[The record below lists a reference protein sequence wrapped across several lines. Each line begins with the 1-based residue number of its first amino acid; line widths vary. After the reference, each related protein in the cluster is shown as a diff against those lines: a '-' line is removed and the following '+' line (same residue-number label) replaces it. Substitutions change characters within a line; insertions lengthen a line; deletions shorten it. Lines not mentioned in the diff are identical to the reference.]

1 MTQRSCKKKK
11 KKNCI
16 QIKSISALLL
26 MENFRSESARAC
38 MQCHTGE
45 ALPSCKV
52 SQTSFVILVT
62 LKWEKMCHRAL
73 YAAIKRQ
80 KLGAAEPESTLQVAF
95 VCFPMIPQP
104 AVHFCQVFTFRK
116 AKKRKRKKNRKRPG
130 GPSPSASL
138 SDGEIFKWC
147 CAASSALTQ
156 I

>member
-1 MTQRSCKKKK
+1 
-11 KKNCI
+11 
-16 QIKSISALLL
+16 

-45 ALPSCKV
+45 ALPGCKV
-52 SQTSFVILVT
+52 SQTSFVILAT

-116 AKKRKRKKNRKRPG
+116 AKKKKKEKAWRPISLCLAVWWWNIQVMLCCLLSADPDLDGDEKIWESDELQEKKKTLSFFKR
-130 GPSPSASL
+130 L
-138 SDGEIFKWC
+138 
-147 CAASSALTQ
+147 
-156 I
+156 

>member
-1 MTQRSCKKKK
+1 
-11 KKNCI
+11 
-16 QIKSISALLL
+16 

-38 MQCHTGE
+38 VQCHTGE
-45 ALPSCKV
+45 ALPGCKV

-73 YAAIKRQ
+73 NAAIKWQ

-116 AKKRKRKKNRKRPG
+116 AKKKKKKKRPG
-130 GPSPSASL
+130 GPSPSSSL
-138 SDGEIFKWC
+138 SDGEIFK
-147 CAASSALTQ
+147 
-156 I
+156 